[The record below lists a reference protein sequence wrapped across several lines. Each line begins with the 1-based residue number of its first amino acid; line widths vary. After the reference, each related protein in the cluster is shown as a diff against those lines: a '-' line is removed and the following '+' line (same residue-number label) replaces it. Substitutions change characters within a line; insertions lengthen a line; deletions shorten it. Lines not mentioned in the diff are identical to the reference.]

1 MTKVSKQSAQNHFL
15 FLSPPQLDV
24 LRTRCIVPVHSACIL
39 SAKDINPCLDT
50 ISTTGKV
57 FFSVN
62 YNLVEFIL
70 SML

>member
-1 MTKVSKQSAQNHFL
+1 MS
-15 FLSPPQLDV
+15 
-24 LRTRCIVPVHSACIL
+24 VHSACIL
-39 SAKDINPCLDT
+39 SAKVINPCLDT
-50 ISTTGKV
+50 IATTGKV